1 MKIIKKYPK
10 WDEVINNENNN
21 ITHHLI
27 NTKKYYRKQGVDEI
41 HAFQIDPVVLND
53 NTFDAYKYLS
63 EKEIDECKLYI
74 EGEEIKKI
82 PNYSTEYVLEILKLL
97 PKGSVFNP
105 VNKSFKLNTGEIIN
119 MCDWVVNINNEIHIY
134 NNHSFIESFIEDNK
148 KVKQVQKF
156 IQEQESILTELFTDQ
171 DLDIQ
176 YSDIDNVKRINERIQ
191 NSSEMSWSYVESI
204 IESIIQQNRIIKHE
218 NR

>member
-1 MKIIKKYPK
+1 
-10 WDEVINNENNN
+10 
-21 ITHHLI
+21 
-27 NTKKYYRKQGVDEI
+27 
-41 HAFQIDPVVLND
+41 
-53 NTFDAYKYLS
+53 
-63 EKEIDECKLYI
+63 
-74 EGEEIKKI
+74 
-82 PNYSTEYVLEILKLL
+82 
-97 PKGSVFNP
+97 
-105 VNKSFKLNTGEIIN
+105 

>member
-27 NTKKYYRKQGVDEI
+27 NTKKYDRKQGVDEI

-105 VNKSFKLNTGEIIN
+105 VNKSFKTLV
-119 MCDWVVNINNEIHIY
+119 CA
-134 NNHSFIESFIEDNK
+134 
-148 KVKQVQKF
+148 
-156 IQEQESILTELFTDQ
+156 
-171 DLDIQ
+171 
-176 YSDIDNVKRINERIQ
+176 
-191 NSSEMSWSYVESI
+191 
-204 IESIIQQNRIIKHE
+204 
-218 NR
+218 